1 MRKFLIFMLGAL
13 CAVSVAAQEPD
24 SLEHKP
30 LTQAELEPSYT
41 PEQAWN
47 AANEAY
53 IAGDFARAERLY
65 DRIVADGKLSMK
77 LYFNLANAC
86 FKQNEIGK
94 AVLYYNRALRLAPG
108 DEDVRHNLA
117 IAESQTK
124 DRIESVPEFFVKT
137 WLREVRNLLSCRTWT
152 VISLVALALAIVLGL
167 LFVLSQR
174 LAVRKCGFYGMAVA
188 LLLFVTTTCFAAVER
203 RVMLDREEAVVMSST
218 ASVKSSPD
226 RSATDLF
233 VLHEGTTLRVVST
246 LDEWSEVV
254 IADGKKGW
262 VESAKIERI

>member
-13 CAVSVAAQEPD
+13 CVVSVAAQEPD
-24 SLEHKP
+24 SLGTKP
-30 LTQAELEPSYT
+30 LTQTELEPSYT

-47 AANEAY
+47 GANDAY
-53 IAGDFARAERLY
+53 IAGDYARAERLY

-86 FKQNEIGK
+86 FKQNKLGK
-94 AVLYYNRALRLAPG
+94 AILYYNRALVLAPG

-117 IAESQTK
+117 LAEAQTK
-124 DRIESVPEFFVKT
+124 DRIESVPEFFVKS
-137 WLREVRNLLSCRTWT
+137 WLRKVRNTLSCRTWT
-152 VISLVALALAIVLGL
+152 AISLVALAAALALAL

-174 LAVRKCGFYGMAVA
+174 LAVRKGGFYGMVLT
-188 LLLFVTTTCFAAVER
+188 LLLFVVTTGFAAVER
-203 RVMLDREEAVVMSST
+203 RVMLDREGAVVMST
-218 ASVKSSPD
+218 AAPVKSSPD
-226 RSATDLF
+226 RSATDIF

-262 VESAKIERI
+262 IESAKIERI

>member
-1 MRKFLIFMLGAL
+1 MLGVL
-13 CAVSVAAQEPD
+13 CTLSVAAQEPD
-24 SLEHKP
+24 SLDRKP

-86 FKQNEIGK
+86 FKQNELGK
-94 AVLYYNRALRLAPG
+94 SILYYRRALRLAPG

-137 WLREVRNLLSCRTWT
+137 WLRQVRNLLSCRTWT
-152 VISLVALALAIVLGL
+152 AISLVALAAALALAL

-174 LAVRKCGFYGMAVA
+174 LAVRKLGFYGMVVA
-188 LLLFVTTTCFAAVER
+188 LLLFVVTTSFAAVER

-233 VLHEGTTLRVVST
+233 VLHEGTKLRILTEV
-246 LDEWSEVV
+246 DGWYEVV

-262 VESAKIERI
+262 IESHTVEQI